1 MSSPSSLPSWK
12 KVFIPAPFIDMALFA
27 RKVNNYDLYSNHA
40 WYVPGVKGMF
50 GFIGWF
56 FLGALLG
63 GIVQLIMGMF
73 MSQQAIIDYGMI
85 VLYPVQFLPAM
96 VYAANQSRKNMMFDE
111 GYVLDN
117 KHFSPY
123 GLGILLLVTVVMT
136 FACMFVFDLPN
147 YWNMQLTNKSS
158 VLARLYEMFTEL
170 MKQVTGGPFWSSF
183 LVVAIFAPIF
193 EEWMCR
199 GMVLR
204 GLLTKMKPAWAI
216 VVSALF
222 FAVIH
227 ANPWQALNAFLI
239 GVVMGYVYYK
249 TGSLI
254 LTMVI
259 HFVNNG
265 SAVVLSN
272 IDSLK
277 DYDYMI
283 DMLGKETYTIVFL
296 VSCCVLAACLWV
308 FSRIK
313 VENPWG
319 NIDRI
324 PPADE
329 TVITE
334 AQPMGDIPAASGSQS
349 ADGDSEIPAE

>member
-1 MSSPSSLPSWK
+1 
-12 KVFIPAPFIDMALFA
+12 MAAFSA
-27 RKVNNYDLYSNHA
+27 RKVKNYDLYSGHA

-56 FLGALLG
+56 ILGALLG
-63 GIVQLIMGMF
+63 GIVQLVMGLF
-73 MSQQAIIDYGMI
+73 MSQQAILDYGQI
-85 VLYPVQFLPAM
+85 VIYPIQFLPAM
-96 VYAANQSRKNMMFDE
+96 VYAANQSRRNMIFDP

-117 KHFSPY
+117 KHFEPY
-123 GLGILLLVTVVMT
+123 GLVMLVLITVLMT
-136 FACMFVFDLPN
+136 FASMFVFDLPN
-147 YWNMQLTNKSS
+147 YWNFQLTNKSS
-158 VLARLYEMFTEL
+158 ILAQFYEMFTEL
-170 MKQVTGGPFWSSF
+170 MKQMTGGPLWASF

-216 VVSALF
+216 VLSALF

-227 ANPWQALNAFLI
+227 MNPWQALNAFLI
-239 GVVMGYVYYK
+239 GLMMGYVYYK

-265 SAVVLSN
+265 TAVILSH
-272 IDSLK
+272 IEKFK
-277 DYDYMI
+277 DYEDLYWVEIM
-283 DMLGKETYTIVFL
+283 DKSTYVILFA
-296 VSCCVLAACLWV
+296 VSCIILAACLWA

-329 TVITE
+329 TVPPVTGEMPTDE
-334 AQPMGDIPAASGSQS
+334 APASEELP
-349 ADGDSEIPAE
+349 ADEDPAVPAESQMILQRCTAGCTSTYL

>member
-1 MSSPSSLPSWK
+1 MVSFS
-12 KVFIPAPFIDMALFA
+12 A
-27 RKVNNYDLYSNHA
+27 RKVNNYDLYAGHA
-40 WYVPGVKGMF
+40 WYVPGIKGMF

-56 FLGALLG
+56 LLGALLA
-63 GIVQLIMGMF
+63 GIVQLVMGLF
-73 MSQQAIIDYGMI
+73 MSQQAILDYGMI

-96 VYAANQSRKNMMFDE
+96 VYAANQSRRNMVFDP

-117 KHFSPY
+117 RHFSPY
-123 GLGILLLVTVVMT
+123 GLGIMILVTVVMT
-136 FACMFVFDLPN
+136 FASMFAFDLPN

-158 VLARLYEMFTEL
+158 VLSEFYDMFTEL
-170 MKQVTGGPFWSSF
+170 MKQMTGGPLWSSF

-193 EEWMCR
+193 EEWLCR

-204 GLLTKMKPAWAI
+204 GLLTKMKPGWAI

-239 GVVMGYVYYK
+239 GLVMGYVYYK

-254 LTMVI
+254 LTMII

-265 SAVVLSN
+265 TSVILSN
-272 IDSLK
+272 IESLK
-277 DYDYMI
+277 DYEYWI
-283 DMLGKETYTIVFL
+283 DILGKQTYTIVFL
-296 VSCCVLAACLWV
+296 VSCVVLAACLWV
-308 FSRIK
+308 FSRVK
-313 VENPWG
+313 LENPWG

-329 TVITE
+329 TVVE
-334 AQPMGDIPAASGSQS
+334 
-349 ADGDSEIPAE
+349 EVPAETPAEESVPTEE

>member
-1 MSSPSSLPSWK
+1 MEIS
-12 KVFIPAPFIDMALFA
+12 A
-27 RKVNNYDLYSNHA
+27 RKVKDYDFYAGHA

-50 GFIGWF
+50 GLIGWF
-56 FLGALLG
+56 LLGALLAG
-63 GIVQLIMGMF
+63 VVSAILKLF
-73 MSQQAIIDYGMI
+73 MSDQAIADYGMI
-85 VLYPVQFLPAM
+85 VMYPLQFLPAM
-96 VYAANQSRKNMMFDE
+96 VYAASQSRKNMMFDP

-117 KHFSPY
+117 KHFAPY
-123 GLGILLLVTVVMT
+123 GFWLLVLVTIVMT
-136 FACMFVFDLPN
+136 FASMFAFDLPN

-158 VLARLYEMFTEL
+158 VLSKFYDLLMET
-170 MKQVTGGPFWSSF
+170 MKQMTGGPFWSSF
-183 LVVAIFAPIF
+183 LTVAIFAPIF

-204 GLLTKMKPAWAI
+204 GLLTKMKPGWAI
-216 VVSALF
+216 VISALF

-239 GVVMGYVYYK
+239 GLVMGYVYYK

-254 LTMVI
+254 LTMII
-259 HFVNNG
+259 HFINNG
-265 SAVVLSN
+265 TAVILSN

-277 DYDYMI
+277 DYDYWI
-283 DMLGKETYTIVFL
+283 DILGKQNYYLVFAA
-296 VSCCVLAACLWV
+296 SCVVLAACLVV

-313 VENPWG
+313 VENSWG

-329 TVITE
+329 TVV
-334 AQPMGDIPAASGSQS
+334 
-349 ADGDSEIPAE
+349 SEG

>member
-1 MSSPSSLPSWK
+1 MGFS
-12 KVFIPAPFIDMALFA
+12 A
-27 RKVNNYDLYSNHA
+27 RKVKNYDLYTGHA
-40 WYVPGVKGMF
+40 WYVPGIKGMF

-56 FLGALLG
+56 LLGALLG
-63 GIVQLIMGMF
+63 GIVTLVMGLF
-73 MSQQAIIDYGMI
+73 MSPQAVLDYSMI
-85 VLYPVQFLPAM
+85 VVYPVQFLPAM
-96 VYAANQSRKNMMFDE
+96 VYAANQSQKNMVFDP

-117 KHFSPY
+117 KHFQPY
-123 GLGILLLVTVVMT
+123 GMGLMILITVLMT
-136 FACMFVFDLPN
+136 FASMFVFDLPN

-158 VLARLYEMFTEL
+158 LLSEFYDQIMEL
-170 MKQVTGGPFWSSF
+170 MKQMTGGPFWSSF

-204 GLLTKMKPAWAI
+204 GLLTKMKPVWAI
-216 VVSALF
+216 VISALF

-239 GVVMGYVYYK
+239 GLVMGYVYYK
-249 TGSLI
+249 TGSLL
-254 LTMVI
+254 LTMII

-265 SAVVLSN
+265 SAVIMSN

-283 DMLGKETYTIVFL
+283 DMLGKQNYTIVFM
-296 VSCCVLAACLWV
+296 VSCVILAACLWA

-324 PPADE
+324 PPVDE
-329 TVITE
+329 TVVEET
-334 AQPMGDIPAASGSQS
+334 
-349 ADGDSEIPAE
+349 PAEESVPTEE

>member
-1 MSSPSSLPSWK
+1 MGIS
-12 KVFIPAPFIDMALFA
+12 A
-27 RKVNNYDLYSNHA
+27 RKVNNYDLYSGHA
-40 WYVPGVKGMF
+40 WYVPGIKGMF

-56 FLGALLG
+56 LLGAILG
-63 GIVQLIMGMF
+63 GIVTLILQAF
-73 MSQQAIIDYGMI
+73 MSEEAIQAYSLI
-85 VLYPVQFLPAM
+85 VVYPIQFLPAM
-96 VYAANQSRKNMMFDE
+96 VYAANQSRRNMMFDP

-123 GLGILLLVTVVMT
+123 SMGVMILITVVMT
-136 FACMFVFDLPN
+136 FASMFAFDLPN

-158 VLARLYEMFTEL
+158 ILAEFYERFSEL
-170 MKQVTGGPFWSSF
+170 MKQMTGGPFWSSF

-193 EEWMCR
+193 EEWLCR

-204 GLLTKMKPAWAI
+204 GLLTKMKPVWAI
-216 VVSALF
+216 VISALF

-239 GVVMGYVYYK
+239 GLMMGYVYYK

-254 LTMVI
+254 LTMII

-265 SAVVLSN
+265 TAVVLSN

-277 DYDYMI
+277 DYDYWI
-283 DMLGKETYTIVFL
+283 DIMGKQNYTIVFL
-296 VSCCVLAACLWV
+296 VSCVILVACLYV
-308 FSRIK
+308 FSRVK
-313 VENPWG
+313 LENPWG

-329 TVITE
+329 TVASETTVETPTTE
-334 AQPMGDIPAASGSQS
+334 
-349 ADGDSEIPAE
+349 E

>member
-1 MSSPSSLPSWK
+1 
-12 KVFIPAPFIDMALFA
+12 MAISA
-27 RKVNNYDLYSNHA
+27 RKVNNYDIYSGHA
-40 WYVPGVKGMF
+40 WYVPGIKGMF

-56 FLGALLG
+56 ILGALLG
-63 GIVQLIMGMF
+63 GIVTLVMGLF
-73 MSQQAIIDYGMI
+73 MSQQALQDYSMI
-85 VLYPVQFLPAM
+85 VVYPLQFLPAM
-96 VYAANQSRKNMMFDE
+96 VYAANQSRKNMIFDA
-111 GYVLDN
+111 GYALDN
-117 KHFSPY
+117 RHFAPY
-123 GLGILLLVTVVMT
+123 SFALMILVTVVMT
-136 FACMFVFDLPN
+136 FASMFAFDLPN

-158 VLARLYEMFTEL
+158 ILAQFYEMMMEV
-170 MKQVTGGPFWSSF
+170 MKQMTGGPLWSSF

-193 EEWMCR
+193 EEWLCR

-204 GLLTKMKPAWAI
+204 GLLTKMKPVWAI

-239 GVVMGYVYYK
+239 GLVMGYVYYK

-254 LTMVI
+254 LTMII

-272 IDSLK
+272 IESLK
-277 DYDYMI
+277 DYDYWI
-283 DMLGKETYTIVFL
+283 DILGKGNYYIVFAA
-296 VSCCVLAACLWV
+296 SCVVLAACLWA

-313 VENPWG
+313 TENPWG

-324 PPADE
+324 PAAYETMLQTPAD
-329 TVITE
+329 
-334 AQPMGDIPAASGSQS
+334 GSASAG
-349 ADGDSEIPAE
+349 E

>member
-1 MSSPSSLPSWK
+1 MGFS
-12 KVFIPAPFIDMALFA
+12 A
-27 RKVNNYDLYSNHA
+27 RKVKNYDLYSGHA

-56 FLGALLG
+56 LLGALLG
-63 GIVQLIMGMF
+63 GIVTLVMGLF
-73 MSQQAIIDYGMI
+73 MSPQAVLDYSMI
-85 VLYPVQFLPAM
+85 VVYPVQFLPAM
-96 VYAANQSRKNMMFDE
+96 VYAANQSQKNMVFDP
-111 GYVLDN
+111 GYVLNN
-117 KHFSPY
+117 KHFQPY
-123 GLGILLLVTVVMT
+123 GMGLMILITVLMT
-136 FACMFVFDLPN
+136 FASMFVFDLPN

-158 VLARLYEMFTEL
+158 LLSEFYDQLMEL
-170 MKQVTGGPFWSSF
+170 MKQMTGGPFWSSF

-204 GLLTKMKPAWAI
+204 GLLTKMKPVWAI

-239 GVVMGYVYYK
+239 GLVMGYVYYK
-249 TGSLI
+249 TGSLL
-254 LTMVI
+254 LTMII

-265 SAVVLSN
+265 SAVIMSN

-283 DMLGKETYTIVFL
+283 DMLGKQNYTIVFL
-296 VSCCVLAACLWV
+296 VSCVILAACLWA

-324 PPADE
+324 PPVDE
-329 TVITE
+329 LTAAEME
-334 AQPMGDIPAASGSQS
+334 ATK
-349 ADGDSEIPAE
+349 ADGTTKENQN

>member
-1 MSSPSSLPSWK
+1 
-12 KVFIPAPFIDMALFA
+12 MAISA
-27 RKVNNYDLYSNHA
+27 RKVNSYDLYSGHA
-40 WYVPGVKGMF
+40 WYVPGIKGMF

-56 FLGALLG
+56 LLGALLG
-63 GIVQLIMGMF
+63 AILVLIMGLF
-73 MSQQAIIDYGMI
+73 MSPKALEDYSML
-85 VLYPVQFLPAM
+85 VVYPAQFLPAM
-96 VYAANQSRKNMMFDE
+96 IYAANQSRKNMIFDA

-117 KHFSPY
+117 RHFAPY
-123 GLGILLLVTVVMT
+123 SFALIILVTIVMT
-136 FACMFVFDLPN
+136 FASMFVFDLPN

-158 VLARLYEMFTEL
+158 ILAKFYDMMMEV
-170 MKQVTGGPFWSSF
+170 MKQMTGGPFWSSF
-183 LVVAIFAPIF
+183 LLVAIFAPIF
-193 EEWMCR
+193 EEWLCR

-204 GLLTKMKPAWAI
+204 GLLTKMKPVWAI
-216 VVSALF
+216 VISALF

-239 GVVMGYVYYK
+239 GLLMGYVYYK

-254 LTMVI
+254 LTMII

-265 SAVVLSN
+265 TAVILSN
-272 IDSLK
+272 VESLK
-277 DYDYMI
+277 DYEYWI
-283 DMLGKETYTIVFL
+283 DILGKQNYTLVFIA
-296 VSCCVLAACLWV
+296 SCVVLAACIMV

-329 TVITE
+329 VVANE
-334 AQPMGDIPAASGSQS
+334 QQS
-349 ADGDSEIPAE
+349 TAE

>member
-1 MSSPSSLPSWK
+1 
-12 KVFIPAPFIDMALFA
+12 MAAFSA
-27 RKVNNYDLYSNHA
+27 RKVKDYDLYSGHA

-56 FLGALLG
+56 LLGGLLG
-63 GIVQLIMGMF
+63 GIVQAILGLF
-73 MSQQAIIDYGMI
+73 MSQQAVIDYGMI
-85 VLYPVQFLPAM
+85 VVYPLQFLPAM
-96 VYAANQSRKNMMFDE
+96 VYAANQSRKNMVFDP

-117 KHFSPY
+117 RHFGSY
-123 GLGILLLVTVVMT
+123 GMVLAILITVLMT
-136 FACMFVFDLPN
+136 LASMFVFDLPN
-147 YWNMQLTNKSS
+147 YWNMQLTLKSS
-158 VLARLYEMFTEL
+158 VMAKFYELFSEL
-170 MKQVTGGPFWSSF
+170 MKQMTGGPLWSSF
-183 LVVAIFAPIF
+183 LVVA
-193 EEWMCR
+193 
-199 GMVLR
+199 
-204 GLLTKMKPAWAI
+204 KMKPGWAI

-239 GVVMGYVYYK
+239 GLMMGYVYYK

-265 SAVVLSN
+265 TSVILSN
-272 IDSLK
+272 IEQFK
-277 DYDYMI
+277 DLEDVYLVDII
-283 DMLGKETYTIVFL
+283 DKQNYVILYI
-296 VSCCVLAACLWV
+296 VSCIILFACLWA

-329 TVITE
+329 TVVEE
-334 AQPMGDIPAASGSQS
+334 A
-349 ADGDSEIPAE
+349 PAETPAE

>member
-1 MSSPSSLPSWK
+1 MGIS
-12 KVFIPAPFIDMALFA
+12 A
-27 RKVNNYDLYSNHA
+27 RKVNNYDLFSNHA
-40 WYVPGVKGMF
+40 WYVPGIKGMF

-56 FLGALLG
+56 LLGALLG
-63 GIVQLIMGMF
+63 GIVTLVMGLF
-73 MSQQAIIDYGMI
+73 MSQQALQDYSMI
-85 VLYPVQFLPAM
+85 VVYPLQFLPAM
-96 VYAANQSRKNMMFDE
+96 VYAANQSRKNMIFDA
-111 GYVLDN
+111 GYALDN
-117 KHFSPY
+117 RHFAPY
-123 GLGILLLVTVVMT
+123 SFALMILVTVVMT
-136 FACMFVFDLPN
+136 FASMFAFDLPN

-158 VLARLYEMFTEL
+158 ILAQFYEMMMEV
-170 MKQVTGGPFWSSF
+170 MKQMTGGPLWSSF

-193 EEWMCR
+193 EEWLCR

-204 GLLTKMKPAWAI
+204 GLLTKMKPVWAI
-216 VVSALF
+216 VISALF

-239 GVVMGYVYYK
+239 GLLMGYVYYR

-254 LTMVI
+254 LTMII

-265 SAVVLSN
+265 TAVILSN
-272 IDSLK
+272 IESLK
-277 DYDYMI
+277 DYDYWI
-283 DMLGKETYTIVFL
+283 DILGKQQYTLVFIA
-296 VSCCVLAACLWV
+296 SCVVLAACIMV

-329 TVITE
+329 VVANEQSTPE
-334 AQPMGDIPAASGSQS
+334 A
-349 ADGDSEIPAE
+349 

>member
-1 MSSPSSLPSWK
+1 M
-12 KVFIPAPFIDMALFA
+12 
-27 RKVNNYDLYSNHA
+27 
-40 WYVPGVKGMF
+40 
-50 GFIGWF
+50 
-56 FLGALLG
+56 
-63 GIVQLIMGMF
+63 
-73 MSQQAIIDYGMI
+73 
-85 VLYPVQFLPAM
+85 
-96 VYAANQSRKNMMFDE
+96 
-111 GYVLDN
+111 
-117 KHFSPY
+117 
-123 GLGILLLVTVVMT
+123 
-136 FACMFVFDLPN
+136 
-147 YWNMQLTNKSS
+147 
-158 VLARLYEMFTEL
+158 
-170 MKQVTGGPFWSSF
+170 
-183 LVVAIFAPIF
+183 PIF
-193 EEWMCR
+193 EEWLCR

-204 GLLTKMKPAWAI
+204 GLLTKMKPGWAI

-239 GVVMGYVYYK
+239 GLMMGYVYYK

-265 SAVVLSN
+265 TSVILSN
-272 IDSLK
+272 IESLK

-283 DMLGKETYTIVFL
+283 DMMDKSTYYL
-296 VSCCVLAACLWV
+296 VVSVSVIILAACLWA

-329 TVITE
+329 MVIEE
-334 AQPMGDIPAASGSQS
+334 A
-349 ADGDSEIPAE
+349 PAETPAE

>member
-1 MSSPSSLPSWK
+1 MGFS
-12 KVFIPAPFIDMALFA
+12 A
-27 RKVNNYDLYSNHA
+27 RKVKNYDLYSGHA
-40 WYVPGVKGMF
+40 WYVPGIKGMF

-56 FLGALLG
+56 LLGALLG
-63 GIVQLIMGMF
+63 GIVTLVLGLF
-73 MSQQAIIDYGMI
+73 MSPQAVLDYSMI
-85 VLYPVQFLPAM
+85 VVYPVQFLPAM
-96 VYAANQSRKNMMFDE
+96 VYAANQSQKNMVFDP

-117 KHFSPY
+117 KHFQPY
-123 GLGILLLVTVVMT
+123 GLGLMILITVVMT
-136 FACMFVFDLPN
+136 FASMFVFDLPN

-158 VLARLYEMFTEL
+158 ILSEFYEQIMEL
-170 MKQVTGGPFWSSF
+170 MKQMTGGPFWSSF

-216 VVSALF
+216 IISAIF

-239 GVVMGYVYYK
+239 GLVMGYVYYK
-249 TGSLI
+249 TGSLL
-254 LTMVI
+254 LTMII

-265 SAVVLSN
+265 SAVIMSN
-272 IDSLK
+272 IESLK

-283 DMLGKETYTIVFL
+283 DMLGKQHYTIVFL
-296 VSCCVLAACLWV
+296 VSCVILAACLWA

-324 PPADE
+324 PPVDE
-329 TVITE
+329 EVVEETPAQESVPTE
-334 AQPMGDIPAASGSQS
+334 
-349 ADGDSEIPAE
+349 E

>member
-1 MSSPSSLPSWK
+1 MTQRVK
-12 KVFIPAPFIDMALFA
+12 
-27 RKVNNYDLYSNHA
+27 NYDLYANHA

-50 GFIGWF
+50 GLIGWF
-56 FLGALLG
+56 LVGALLG
-63 GIVQLIMGMF
+63 GIIQSILGLF

-85 VLYPVQFLPAM
+85 VVYPVQFLPAM
-96 VYAANQSRKNMMFDE
+96 VYAASQSRKNMLFDP
-111 GYVLDN
+111 GYELDN
-117 KHFSPY
+117 RHFEPY
-123 GLGILLLVTVVMT
+123 GMGILILVTVLMT
-136 FACMFVFDLPN
+136 FASMFVFDLPN
-147 YWNMQLTNKSS
+147 YWNMQLTNRSS
-158 VLARLYEMFTEL
+158 ILAKAYELFMEL
-170 MKQVTGGPFWSSF
+170 MKQMTGGPIWASF

-193 EEWMCR
+193 EEWLCR

-204 GLLTKMKPAWAI
+204 GLLTKMKPVWAI
-216 VVSALF
+216 VISALF

-239 GVVMGYVYYK
+239 GLLMGYVYYK

-254 LTMVI
+254 LTMII

-265 SAVVLSN
+265 TSVILSN
-272 IDSLK
+272 IEAFK
-277 DYDYMI
+277 DYEDLYWI
-283 DMLGKETYTIVFL
+283 EILGKQEFMVVFALSCLIL
-296 VSCCVLAACLWV
+296 VACLWA

-329 TVITE
+329 TVVSETRPADE
-334 AQPMGDIPAASGSQS
+334 DPAA
-349 ADGDSEIPAE
+349 PAE

>member
-1 MSSPSSLPSWK
+1 
-12 KVFIPAPFIDMALFA
+12 MAAFSA
-27 RKVNNYDLYSNHA
+27 RKVKDYDLYSGHA

-56 FLGALLG
+56 LLGGLLG
-63 GIVQLIMGMF
+63 GIVQAVLGLF
-73 MSQQAIIDYGMI
+73 LSQQAVLDYGMI
-85 VLYPVQFLPAM
+85 VVYPLQFLPAM
-96 VYAANQSRKNMMFDE
+96 VYAANQSRKNMLFDP

-123 GLGILLLVTVVMT
+123 GMGLAILITVVMT
-136 FACMFVFDLPN
+136 FASMFAFDLPN
-147 YWNMQLTNKSS
+147 YWNMQLTLKSS
-158 VLARLYEMFTEL
+158 FMTKFYELFTEL
-170 MKQVTGGPFWSSF
+170 MKQMTGGPLWSSF

-193 EEWMCR
+193 EEWLCR

-204 GLLTKMKPAWAI
+204 GLLTKMKPVWAI
-216 VVSALF
+216 VISALF

-227 ANPWQALNAFLI
+227 ANPWQALNAFMI
-239 GVVMGYVYYK
+239 GLLMGYVYYK

-254 LTMVI
+254 LTMI
-259 HFVNNG
+259 MHFVNNG
-265 SAVVLSN
+265 TSVILSN
-272 IDSLK
+272 IESLK

-283 DMLGKETYTIVFL
+283 DMMDKSTYYL
-296 VSCCVLAACLWV
+296 VVSVSVIILAACLWA

-329 TVITE
+329 TVVEET
-334 AQPMGDIPAASGSQS
+334 
-349 ADGDSEIPAE
+349 PAEGSVPTEE

>member
-1 MSSPSSLPSWK
+1 
-12 KVFIPAPFIDMALFA
+12 MAISA
-27 RKVNNYDLYSNHA
+27 RKVKDYDLYSGHA

-56 FLGALLG
+56 LLGALLG
-63 GIVQLIMGMF
+63 GIVQLIMGLF
-73 MSQQAIIDYGMI
+73 MSQQAILDYGQI
-85 VLYPVQFLPAM
+85 VIYPIQFLPAM
-96 VYAANQSRKNMMFDE
+96 VYAANQSRKNMLFDP

-117 KHFSPY
+117 RHFEPY
-123 GLGILLLVTVVMT
+123 GIGLMILITVLMT
-136 FACMFVFDLPN
+136 LASMFVFDLPN

-158 VLARLYEMFTEL
+158 ILAQFYEMFSEI
-170 MKQVTGGPFWSSF
+170 MKQMTGGPLWSSF

-193 EEWMCR
+193 EEWLCR

-204 GLLTKMKPAWAI
+204 GLLTKMKPGWAI

-227 ANPWQALNAFLI
+227 ANPWQALNAFMI
-239 GVVMGYVYYK
+239 GLVMGYVYYK

-254 LTMVI
+254 LTMII

-265 SAVVLSN
+265 TSVILSHL
-272 IDSLK
+272 DSMK
-277 DYDYMI
+277 DYADVNSWMEVMDKSTYMI
-283 DMLGKETYTIVFL
+283 LFV
-296 VSCCVLAACLWV
+296 VSCVILAACLWA
-308 FSRIK
+308 FSRIP

-329 TVITE
+329 TVATE
-334 AQPMGDIPAASGSQS
+334 TAVDAPMPTDETPAASEELP
-349 ADGDSEIPAE
+349 ADEDPAVPAE